1 MSGVILIVE
10 DDEELNEL
18 LGLNLTRAGYC
29 VVQAWD
35 GVSAMEAIR
44 DVTPD
49 LVLLD
54 IMLPHTDGWEVYRYL
69 ADALQQPHL
78 PVIIISAKGD
88 REDLEQARRFGA
100 AGYFIKPFE
109 MAAVLR
115 RVQESLARKG
125 RPELEELSMNLTV
138 HHSA

>member
-1 MSGVILIVE
+1 MAEVILIVE

-18 LGLNLTRAGYC
+18 LELNLTRAGYC

-35 GVSAMEAIR
+35 GVSVMEAIR

-54 IMLPHTDGWEVYRYL
+54 IMLPHVDGWEVYRYL
-69 ADALQQPHL
+69 TDTLQQPHL
-78 PVIIISAKGD
+78 PVIVISAKGD
-88 REDLEQARRFGA
+88 REDIEQARQCGA

-109 MAAVLR
+109 IAAVLR
-115 RVQESLARKG
+115 RIQGALALKG
-125 RPELEELSMNLTV
+125 RPELEE
-138 HHSA
+138 ARQ

>member
-1 MSGVILIVE
+1 MSAVILVVE

-18 LGLNLTRAGYC
+18 LELNLTRAGYC

-35 GVSAMEAIR
+35 DISAMEAIR
-44 DVTPD
+44 EVTPD

-54 IMLPHTDGWEVYRYL
+54 IMLPQADGWEVYRYL

-78 PVIIISAKGD
+78 PVIILSAKGD
-88 REDLEQARRFGA
+88 REDIEQARRFGA
-100 AGYFIKPFE
+100 AGHFIKPFE

-115 RVQESLARKG
+115 CIQETLARKG
-125 RPELEELSMNLTV
+125 RPALAEIQP
-138 HHSA
+138 